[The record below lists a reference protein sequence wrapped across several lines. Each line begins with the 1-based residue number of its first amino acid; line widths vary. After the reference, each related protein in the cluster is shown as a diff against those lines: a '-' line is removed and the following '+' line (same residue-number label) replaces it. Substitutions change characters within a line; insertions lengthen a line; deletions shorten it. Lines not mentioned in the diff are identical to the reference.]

1 MQQVGRRYWLLW
13 FCTVSVLAGV
23 ILTGGCASPVGLV
36 SNRIS
41 STNLETPLSRSG
53 LIEEK
58 SGTLVE
64 AFPGVWLNRSA
75 RTLEFQGVVP
85 IDASTP
91 SGSVFQPDFGT
102 IALESIVCTPNT
114 REHESLLVTAVR
126 PSHIHAALLRLGL
139 QPGRPARFDFRDGVL
154 IPIDPTGAR
163 VLVSLHW
170 VDADGVA
177 RSAAPNDWIIDA
189 ATGEHLPAD
198 FEGGGW
204 VFAGSGSERTPTGY
218 VYHADADGT
227 LIGLAAFGS
236 ETIAYAK
243 ALTPELAYA
252 DRVWIAD
259 PEAVPPRGQ
268 SVTVRIEP
276 MENDP

>member
-1 MQQVGRRYWLLW
+1 MPQVCRRYWPLW
-13 FCTVSVLAGV
+13 FRTVAVLASV
-23 ILTGGCASPVGLV
+23 IFAGGC
-36 SNRIS
+36 S
-41 STNLETPLSRSG
+41 SSAGQDSSRTSSRGTETPPLRSG
-53 LIEEK
+53 LA
-58 SGTLVE
+58 E
-64 AFPGVWLNRSA
+64 AFPGVWLSRTA
-75 RTLEFQGVVP
+75 RTLEFQGIVP

-91 SGSVFQPDFGT
+91 AGVL
-102 IALESIVCTPNT
+102 LESIVCTPDT
-114 REHESLLVTAVR
+114 REHESLLMTAVR

-139 QPGRPARFDFRDGVL
+139 QPGQPARFDFRDGVL
-154 IPIDPTGAR
+154 IPIDPTGPR
-163 VLVSLHW
+163 VIVTLHW

-177 RSAAPNDWIIDA
+177 RSAVPNDWIIDA

-218 VYHADADGT
+218 VYYADADGT

-236 ETIAYAK
+236 ETIAYAQ
-243 ALTPELAYA
+243 ALSPESAWA

-259 PEAVPPRGQ
+259 PKAVPPPGQ

-276 MENDP
+276 VEIDP